1 MKNFLKKILKSQFRS
16 LGYNISKISSETPN
30 QDFDQILKKYLSKNP
45 TIFDVGANQGQS
57 IERFNKIFKDPI
69 IHAFE
74 PIDFEFKNL
83 IKKYAKNKNIILN
96 NFALGNEESFQKLNV
111 TAKTG
116 NSSFNEIRK
125 GTEWLKKRSKQ
136 YHTNEEGYV
145 LKSQDVKIKK
155 LDQYC
160 ISNQINK
167 IDLLKIDTQGY
178 EDKVLEGSL
187 RMIKENNISIVLTEV
202 IFDNVYNNY
211 LSFSDIEKFLIP
223 ENFRMVGI
231 NLSNNNLFS
240 GIAFFAD
247 VMYFNKKI
255 YGDLIQNY

>member
-1 MKNFLKKILKSQFRS
+1 MKNFLKQILKKQFKT
-16 LGYNISKISSETPN
+16 LGYNVSKINNETPN
-30 QDFDQILKKYLSKNP
+30 QDFDEILKKYLPKKP
-45 TIFDVGANQGQS
+45 VIFDVGANQGQS
-57 IERFNKIFKDPI
+57 IERFNKIFKDPV

-83 IKKYAKNKNIILN
+83 IKKYSRNKNIILN
-96 NFALGNEESFQKLNV
+96 NFALGSEDSSQKLNI

-116 NSSFNEIRK
+116 NSSFNKIRT
-125 GTEWLKKRSKQ
+125 GTEWLKKRSEQ
-136 YHTNEEGYV
+136 YHTSEDGYV

-155 LDQYC
+155 LDQYS

-187 RMIKENNISIVLTEV
+187 KMIKENNISIVLTEV

-223 ENFRMVGI
+223 ENYRMVGI

-255 YGDLIQNY
+255 YGDLI